1 MPTLTIIES
10 EALALI
16 RDGYDNGQVANR
28 LGFSETEFEALLRRL
43 VGKLRIAPGIA

>member
-1 MPTLTIIES
+1 MPTLTIIEA

-16 RDGYDNGQVANR
+16 RDGYDNDQAASR

-43 VGKLRIAPGIA
+43 VGKLRAADS

>member
-16 RDGYDNGQVANR
+16 RDGYDNGQVAKR
-28 LGFSETEFEALLRRL
+28 LGFSGNEFEALLRRL
-43 VGKLRIAPGIA
+43 VNKLRAAAS